1 MRRASTCLAVLG
13 LALMALPSV
22 ASAAPEVSFKAKAVP
37 ISGYSETGNIYGA
50 GAAVEAEYKI
60 SGTEYG
66 GFPAPL
72 IGVNFYLPKGAKINP
87 KGFKT
92 CPVNTITV
100 EKNPEGCPKGS
111 EAGPAGKV
119 LGVVAFGQTRVPEEA
134 EVKSFY
140 APNGGLSFF
149 TFGHDPVSLEIPSS
163 GAYTSLTGVGGKG
176 PELKTQI
183 PLVETVPGA
192 PDASVESISIKVG
205 GANGPKNNRKK
216 DNFYGTVPLTCPK
229 GGFPVKT
236 ELTFEGVNGGSPT
249 TVTKEIKTPCP
260 TKKAKYA
267 K

>member
-37 ISGYSETGNIYGA
+37 IEGYGETGNIYGA

-72 IGVNFYLPKGAKINP
+72 IGVNFYLPKGSKINY
-87 KGFKT
+87 KGFAT
-92 CPVNTITV
+92 CPVNTIKV

-111 EAGPAGKV
+111 KAGPVGKV

-134 EVKSFY
+134 TVESFY
-140 APNGGLSFF
+140 APGGGLSFF
-149 TFGHDPVSLEIPSS
+149 TFGHDPVSLEIPST
-163 GAYTSLTGVGGKG
+163 GHYTSLTGTGGKG
-176 PELKTQI
+176 PELVTQI

-192 PDASVESISIKVG
+192 PDASVENIAIKVG
-205 GANGPKNNRKK
+205 SAIGPKGKHSSK
-216 DNFYGTVPLTCPK
+216 DAYYGTVPLDVPRK
-229 GGFPVKT
+229 AA
-236 ELTFEGVNGGSPT
+236 SPSR
-249 TVTKEIKTPCP
+249 PN
-260 TKKAKYA
+260 
-267 K
+267 